1 MTAKRC
7 GWAPVEGLTRLEGF
21 QEPWEKVHPPRL
33 VLSCA
38 ASAPCIVSANVNLT
52 FSSRSVWMA
61 ACQQYDCTHLPA
73 IISAKLGFT

>member
-33 VLSCA
+33 VLSCT
-38 ASAPCIVSANVNLT
+38 ASAPCIRKRQFDIQQQKCVDGSMSAV
-52 FSSRSVWMA
+52 
-61 ACQQYDCTHLPA
+61 
-73 IISAKLGFT
+73 